1 MNLVLE
7 LPQDLK
13 PSSAHISAADAR
25 CPQVL
30 RQMRAALRCC
40 GRCALPS
47 GVAAEAR
54 CPQALR
60 QMRAALRRC
69 GRCAL
74 PSGVAA
80 DVRCPQV
87 LRQRYLLGYVYMQIH
102 DGDANVIHILPLG
115 DWDLPPAPT

>member
-25 CPQVL
+25 CPQV
-30 RQMRAALRCC
+30 
-40 GRCALPS
+40 
-47 GVAAEAR
+47 
-54 CPQALR
+54 LR

-115 DWDLPPAPT
+115 DWDFPPAPT

>member
-1 MNLVLE
+1 MHMQMEDGGRWKMGVEWKRNGSGIMGVEWKWKGSGMEEVVVMNLVLE

-47 GVAAEAR
+47 GVAAKIPIR
-54 CPQALR
+54 ICI
-60 QMRAALRRC
+60 
-69 GRCAL
+69 
-74 PSGVAA
+74 
-80 DVRCPQV
+80 
-87 LRQRYLLGYVYMQIH
+87 Y
-102 DGDANVIHILPLG
+102 ANP
-115 DWDLPPAPT
+115 